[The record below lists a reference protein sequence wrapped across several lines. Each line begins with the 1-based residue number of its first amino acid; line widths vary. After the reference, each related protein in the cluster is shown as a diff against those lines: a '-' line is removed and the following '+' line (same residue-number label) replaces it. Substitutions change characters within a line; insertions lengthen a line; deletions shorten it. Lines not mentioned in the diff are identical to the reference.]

1 MPCSPHVPP
10 TDFSPTDQLSGSF
23 NWIVAAY
30 TLTFTTFVPASGQFA
45 ELFGRHFAMQ
55 FQLFWIMVGS
65 ALCAGAQSWG
75 MLLIGRALQGLGG
88 AGILNLSRIILSDGA
103 TLAQSSRSISALS
116 LVGGL
121 RSVTSCPLHPPTS
134 VRSLC

>member
-1 MPCSPHVPP
+1 MPCFTPVPP
-10 TDFSPTDQLSGSF
+10 TDVSPTDQLSGSF

-30 TLTFTTFVPASGQFA
+30 TLTFTTFVPVSGQFA

-75 MLLIGRALQGLGG
+75 MLLVGRALQGLGG

-121 RSVTSCPLHPPTS
+121 RSVTSHPLHPPNS
-134 VRSLC
+134 VRNLC